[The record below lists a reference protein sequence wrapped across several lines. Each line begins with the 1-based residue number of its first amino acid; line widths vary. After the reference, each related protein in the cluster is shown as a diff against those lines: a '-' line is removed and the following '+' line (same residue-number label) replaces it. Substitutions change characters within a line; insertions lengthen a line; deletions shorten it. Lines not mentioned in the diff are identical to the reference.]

1 MRTLLNGRNLII
13 RAEGFRSDAYL
24 CSAGIAT
31 IGFGS
36 IRWQDGERVQLGDT
50 ISRQDA
56 EALLTDY
63 IARHID
69 PVIPRLIS
77 RPLTQPQW
85 DAFASFLYNFGEDK
99 ARGYTLTKV
108 IADGPKGNDIDALQA
123 YEALLIKWWPVY
135 RMAGGKPLLG
145 LFRRRVAELL
155 TFLHLPSDV
164 AWTLPH
170 MGVDLAELIAN
181 LRAGRAI
188 INEPKLAPPVPPPA
202 PPISAPVPPPAPPIS
217 APVPPVVPPISAPVP
232 PVVPPAPPAPEP
244 IVVLEVPPAHIEEIS
259 MSAPVEAKPA
269 LKSKTIW
276 GVFIL
281 AMAPFVGQIGDALQ
295 VAGSTAPSTG
305 EAIAGVT
312 ATAMTFVGA
321 ILAVIGR
328 MAAGQPLK

>member
-1 MRTLLNGRNLII
+1 MKTSVLGRNLII

-24 CSAGIAT
+24 CSAGVPT
-31 IGFGS
+31 IGYGS
-36 IRWQDGERVQLGDT
+36 IRYQDRDKVQLGDT
-50 ISRQDA
+50 ISREDA
-56 EALLTDY
+56 EALLTHY
-63 IARHID
+63 IATQID
-69 PVIPRLIS
+69 PMVPRLITRS
-77 RPLTQPQW
+77 LTQPQY
-85 DAFASFLYNFGEDK
+85 DAFASFLYNFGFEK
-99 ARGYTLTKV
+99 TRGYSLTQL
-108 IADGPKGNDIDALQA
+108 INDGPEGNTLDDLKAW
-123 YEALLIKWWPVY
+123 ETKLIEKWPVY
-135 RMAGGKPLLG
+135 RMAGGKALLG

-170 MGVDLAELIAN
+170 MGVDLIELVAN
-181 LRAGRAI
+181 MRAGKAPVS
-188 INEPKLAPPVPPPA
+188 EPKLATPVGTPFIPPMPSEA
-202 PPISAPVPPPAPPIS
+202 PPD
-217 APVPPVVPPISAPVP
+217 
-232 PVVPPAPPAPEP
+232 PEP
-244 IVVLEVPPAHIEEIS
+244 IVVLEIPAQLEEIS

-281 AMAPFVGQIGDALQ
+281 AMAPFVAQIGDAMQ

-312 ATAMTFVGA
+312 ATAMTFAGA

>member
-1 MRTLLNGRNLII
+1 MRTSTQGRNLII
-13 RAEGFRSDAYL
+13 RAEGFRADAYL

-36 IRWQDGERVQLGDT
+36 IAWQDGERVQLGDT

-69 PVIPRLIS
+69 PVIPRLVQ

-99 ARGYTLTKV
+99 ARGYTLTRI
-108 IADGPKGNDIDALQA
+108 IADGPKGNDVEALKA

-145 LFRRRVAELL
+145 LFRRRVSELL
-155 TFLHLPSDV
+155 TFLHLPGDV

-170 MGVDLAELIAN
+170 MGVDLGELIAN

-202 PPISAPVPPPAPPIS
+202 PPISAPVPS
-217 APVPPVVPPISAPVP
+217 
-232 PVVPPAPPAPEP
+232 VVPPAPPAPEP
-244 IVVLEVPPAHIEEIS
+244 IVVLEVPPVAHIEEIS

-269 LKSKTIW
+269 LRSKTIW
-276 GVFIL
+276 GVLIL
-281 AMAPFVGQIGDALQ
+281 VMAPFVAQIGDALQ
-295 VAGSTAPSTG
+295 VAGSTAPSAG
-305 EAIAGVT
+305 DAIASVMS
-312 ATAMTFVGA
+312 TAMTFTGA

>member
-85 DAFASFLYNFGEDK
+85 DAYASFLYNFGEDK

-188 INEPKLAPPVPPPA
+188 INEPKLASPVPPPA
-202 PPISAPVPPPAPPIS
+202 
-217 APVPPVVPPISAPVP
+217 PPISAPVP

-244 IVVLEVPPAHIEEIS
+244 IVVLEVPPVAHIEEIS

-276 GVFIL
+276 GVLIL
-281 AMAPFVGQIGDALQ
+281 VMAPFVAQIGDALQ
-295 VAGSTAPSTG
+295 VAGSTAPSAG
-305 EAIAGVT
+305 DAIAGVMS
-312 ATAMTFVGA
+312 TAMTFTGA
-321 ILAVIGR
+321 ILATIGR

>member
-1 MRTLLNGRNLII
+1 MRTSTQGRNLII

-36 IRWQDGERVQLGDT
+36 IAWDDGERVQLGDT

-56 EALLTDY
+56 EALLTHY

-69 PVIPRLIS
+69 PVVPRLIS
-77 RPLTQPQW
+77 RPLTQPQF
-85 DAFASFLYNFGEDK
+85 DAFASFLYNFGEAK

-108 IADGPKGNDIDALQA
+108 IANGPQGNDIDALQA

-155 TFLHLPSDV
+155 TFLHLDASV

-170 MGVDLAELIAN
+170 MGVDLAELIRN
-181 LRAGRAI
+181 LRAGKATVS
-188 INEPKLAPPVPPPA
+188 EPKLAPPVPLFVPPMPVSSGDA
-202 PPISAPVPPPAPPIS
+202 PPISAPVPPI
-217 APVPPVVPPISAPVP
+217 
-232 PVVPPAPPAPEP
+232 VPPAPPAPEP
-244 IVVLEVPPAHIEEIS
+244 IVVLEVPTAAHIEEIS
-259 MSAPVEAKPA
+259 MSTPEAKPA

-276 GVFIL
+276 GVLIL
-281 AMAPFVGQIGDALQ
+281 VMAPFVAQIGDALQ
-295 VAGSTAPSTG
+295 VAGSTAPSAG
-305 EAIAGVT
+305 DAIASVM
-312 ATAMTFVGA
+312 ATAMTFTGA

>member
-1 MRTLLNGRNLII
+1 MRTSTQGRNLII
-13 RAEGFRSDAYL
+13 RAEGFRADAYL

-36 IRWQDGERVQLGDT
+36 IAWQDGERVQLGDT

-69 PVIPRLIS
+69 PVIPRLVQ
-77 RPLTQPQW
+77 RPLTQPQF

-99 ARGYTLTKV
+99 ARGYTLTRI
-108 IADGPKGNDIDALQA
+108 IADGPKGNDVDALQA

-145 LFRRRVAELL
+145 LFRRRVSELL

-181 LRAGRAI
+181 LRAGKAPVS
-188 INEPKLAPPVPPPA
+188 EPKLASPVGTPFIPPMPPKA
-202 PPISAPVPPPAPPIS
+202 T
-217 APVPPVVPPISAPVP
+217 
-232 PVVPPAPPAPEP
+232 PAPEP
-244 IVVLEVPPAHIEEIS
+244 IMVLEVPTAHIEEIS
-259 MSAPVEAKPA
+259 MSTPEAKPA

-281 AMAPFVGQIGDALQ
+281 AMAPFVAQIGDALQ
-295 VAGSTAPSTG
+295 VAGSTAPSAG
-305 EAIAGVT
+305 DAIASVMS
-312 ATAMTFVGA
+312 TAMTFTGA

>member
-36 IRWQDGERVQLGDT
+36 IAWQDGERVQLGDT

-56 EALLTDY
+56 EALLTHY
-63 IARHID
+63 IATQID
-69 PVIPRLIS
+69 PMVPRLIT
-77 RPLTQPQW
+77 RPLTQPQY
-85 DAFASFLYNFGEDK
+85 DAFASFLYNFGFEK
-99 ARGYTLTKV
+99 TRGYTLTKV
-108 IADGPKGNDIDALQA
+108 IADGPADNTLEALQA

-170 MGVDLAELIAN
+170 MGVDLAELISN

-188 INEPKLAPPVPPPA
+188 ISEPKLAPPVPPPA
-202 PPISAPVPPPAPPIS
+202 
-217 APVPPVVPPISAPVP
+217 PPISAPVP

-244 IVVLEVPPAHIEEIS
+244 IVVLEVPPVAHIEEIS

-269 LKSKTIW
+269 LRSKTIW
-276 GVFIL
+276 GVLIL
-281 AMAPFVGQIGDALQ
+281 VMAPFVAQIGDALQ
-295 VAGSTAPSTG
+295 VAGSTAPSAG
-305 EAIAGVT
+305 DAIASVMS
-312 ATAMTFVGA
+312 TAMTFTGA

>member
-1 MRTLLNGRNLII
+1 MRTSTQGRNLII
-13 RAEGFRSDAYL
+13 RAESFRSDAYL

-69 PVIPRLIS
+69 PVIPRLVQ

-85 DAFASFLYNFGEDK
+85 DAYASFLYNFGEDK
-99 ARGYTLTKV
+99 TRGYTLTKV

-202 PPISAPVPPPAPPIS
+202 PPISAPVPP
-217 APVPPVVPPISAPVP
+217 
-232 PVVPPAPPAPEP
+232 VVPPAPPAPEP
-244 IVVLEVPPAHIEEIS
+244 IVVLEVPPAAQPQEIS
-259 MSAPVEAKPA
+259 MSTVEAKPA

>member
-1 MRTLLNGRNLII
+1 MRTSLNGRNLII
-13 RAEGFRSDAYL
+13 RAEGFRADAYL

-36 IRWQDGERVQLGDT
+36 IAWDDGERVQLGDT

-85 DAFASFLYNFGEDK
+85 DAYASFLYNFGEAK

-108 IADGPKGNDIDALQA
+108 IADGPKGNDIEALQA

-170 MGVDLAELIAN
+170 MGVDLIELVAN
-181 LRAGRAI
+181 MRAGKAPVS
-188 INEPKLAPPVPPPA
+188 EPKLAPPVGTPFIPPM
-202 PPISAPVPPPAPPIS
+202 PPE
-217 APVPPVVPPISAPVP
+217 
-232 PVVPPAPPAPEP
+232 APPAPEP
-244 IVVLEVPPAHIEEIS
+244 IVVLEVPPVAQLEEIS
-259 MSAPVEAKPA
+259 MSAPEAKPA

-276 GVFIL
+276 GVLIL
-281 AMAPFVGQIGDALQ
+281 VMAPFVGQIGEALQ

-305 EAIAGVT
+305 DAIAGVMS
-312 ATAMTFVGA
+312 TAMTFTGA
-321 ILAVIGR
+321 ILATIGR